1 MKLLDSKYSP
11 SILEKKWYEYWMEK
25 QYFSSSPSENKE
37 NYTIVIPPPNVTGKL
52 TMGHVLNNTIQDI
65 LIRKARME
73 GKNVSWIPGTD
84 HASIATESKVAKM
97 LQDKGIN
104 KKDLSREEFL
114 EHAWEWKEKYG
125 GIILEQQQKLGNS
138 CDWDKLTFTMD
149 EEYSNAVL
157 ESFIKLYKKGLIHK
171 GTRLV
176 NWCPKSQTA
185 LSDEEVFFKEVQGKL
200 WYIKYK
206 VEDSDSFVEIATTRP
221 ETMLG
226 DAAIAV
232 NPSDKRFKDLI
243 GKNAILPLVNKVIP
257 IISDTMVDPEFG
269 TGCVKITP
277 AHDPNDYNA
286 GKKHELEMLNIMN
299 PDGSINSNAPKQY
312 IGLTRE
318 NARKKI
324 IEDLNAEGALLKEED
339 YFHKVGF
346 SERGD
351 VPIEYYLSNQ
361 WFLKMKELAK
371 PASDVV
377 KSGEIKFFPNHWV
390 KTYNHWMD
398 NIQDWCISRQLY
410 WGHRIPVWYKKG
422 SDYTNEE
429 NWHVSLTPPSDIEN
443 WEQDSDVLDTWF
455 SSWLWPFGV
464 HGWPNNKKL
473 VKQYYPTDI
482 LVTGPDIIF
491 FWVARM
497 IIAGIEFLDEIP
509 FKDVYFTS
517 ILRDSTGRKL
527 SKSLGNSPDPIELF
541 EKYGTDATRFSIM
554 LMSPQGSDVYFSENG
569 LEIGRNFMNKIWNAS
584 RFIMI
589 NHDDSFNDNLDKDS
603 LDMYDRW
610 ILSQLD
616 TTLKKV
622 DTHYNNYQFN
632 EAIKVM
638 YDFTWNEFCNWYI
651 EIAKIKFNSS
661 DKKEKNSAFLVS
673 REVLKKVLLILHP
686 IAPFITEE
694 IWSYLKNDS
703 DKDIIISS
711 WPSISADSLEYDEDK
726 VVSLK
731 EVVVAIRT
739 IRSELN
745 VAPTKK
751 ISASIAIKNTEDAS
765 LFHSLESMIKALTN
779 LEELKVEINLE
790 KPEQSAVGI
799 CKNCVVYI
807 PLGDLVDSKEEI
819 LKLNKRLKD
828 IEGFIS
834 GIEIKLNNKAFT
846 DKAPKKIVNHEKS
859 KLDDFIIEREK
870 IIANIEMLK

>member
-1 MKLLDSKYSP
+1 MKLLDKKYSP
-11 SILEKKWYEYWMEK
+11 SNLEDRWYKYWLEKD
-25 QYFSSSPSENKE
+25 YFSSQPSDN

-73 GKNVSWIPGTD
+73 GKNACWVPGTD

-97 LQDKGIN
+97 LQEKGID
-104 KKDLSREEFL
+104 KKDISREDFL
-114 EHAWEWKEKYG
+114 KHAWEWKEKYG
-125 GIILEQQQKLGNS
+125 GIILEQQQKLGLS
-138 CDWDKLTFTMD
+138 CDWDKLAFTMD

-157 ESFIKLYKKGLIHK
+157 ESFVKLYDKGLIHK

-185 LSDEEVFFKEVQGKL
+185 LSDEEVIFKEVQGKL
-200 WYIKYK
+200 WYIKYPI
-206 VEDSDSFVEIATTRP
+206 EDSDSFVEIATTRP

-243 GKNAILPLVNKVIP
+243 GKNAVLPLVNKTIP
-257 IISDTMVDPEFG
+257 IIADEMVDPEFG

-277 AHDPNDYNA
+277 AHDPNDYNV
-286 GKKHELEMLNIMN
+286 GMSHSLDMLNIMN
-299 PDGSINSNAPKQY
+299 PDGSINSNAPDKY
-312 IGLTRE
+312 VSLTRE
-318 NARKKI
+318 KARKHI
-324 IEDLNAEGALLKEED
+324 IKDLEKEGSLLKEED
-339 YFHKVGF
+339 YLHKVGY

-371 PASDVV
+371 PATEVV
-377 KSGEIKFFPNHWV
+377 KSGEIKFYPNHWV

-422 SDYTNEE
+422 SDHSKQE
-429 NWHVSLTPPSDIEN
+429 NWYVSISPPEDIEN
-443 WEQDSDVLDTWF
+443 WEQDEDVLDTWF

-464 HGWPNNKKL
+464 HGWPNNEKL

-497 IIAGIEFLDEIP
+497 IISGIEFLDEIP

-554 LMSPQGSDVYFSENG
+554 LMSPQGSDVYFSENS

-589 NHDDSFNDNLDKDS
+589 NHDDDFNETIDQDS
-603 LDMYDRW
+603 LDNYDKW
-610 ILSQLD
+610 ILSKLD
-616 TTLKKV
+616 TTLEKV
-622 DTHYNNYQFN
+622 NMHYSNYQFN
-632 EAIKVM
+632 EAIKVI

-661 DKKEKNSAFLVS
+661 NQLEKNNAFLVA
-673 REVLKKVLLILHP
+673 RDILKKILLILHP
-686 IAPFITEE
+686 ISPFITEE
-694 IWSYLKNDS
+694 IWSYLKNED
-703 DKDIIISS
+703 DKDIIVSS
-711 WPSISADSLEYDEDK
+711 WPKIGAECFSYNEERVTSLREI
-726 VVSLK
+726 
-731 EVVVAIRT
+731 VVAIRT

-751 ISASIAIKNTEDAS
+751 IDALISIKNSSDKS
-765 LFHSLESMIKALTN
+765 LFDDLKSMIMSLTN
-779 LEELKVEINLE
+779 LESLNIEMNLD
-790 KPEQSAVGI
+790 KPDQSAVGI
-799 CKNCVVYI
+799 CKSCVVYV
-807 PLGDLVDSKEEI
+807 PLGDLVNPEEEI
-819 LKLNKRLKD
+819 LKLNKRLEEID
-828 IEGFIS
+828 SFIK
-834 GIEIKLNNKAFT
+834 GIETKLNNKAFT
-846 DKAPKKIVNHEKS
+846 DKAPEKIVNHEKS

>member
-1 MKLLDSKYSP
+1 MKLLDPKYSP

-25 QYFSSSPSENKE
+25 KYFTSSPSDKKE

-104 KKDLSREEFL
+104 KKDISRDKFL
-114 EHAWEWKEKYG
+114 EYAWEWKEKYG

-149 EEYSNAVL
+149 EDYSNAVL

-206 VEDSDSFVEIATTRP
+206 IEDSDTFVEIATTRP

-232 NPSDKRFKDLI
+232 NPLDKRFKDLI
-243 GKNAILPLVNKVIP
+243 GKNAILPLVNKAIP
-257 IISDTMVDPEFG
+257 IISDKMVDPEFG

-277 AHDPNDYNA
+277 AHDPNDYSV
-286 GKKHELEMLNIMN
+286 GKNHELEMLNIMN
-299 PDGSINSNAPKQY
+299 PDGSINSNAPEQY

-318 NARKKI
+318 DARKKI
-324 IEDLNAEGALLKEED
+324 VNDLNTQGSLLKEED
-339 YFHKVGF
+339 YTHKVGY

-371 PASDVV
+371 PASDAV
-377 KSGEIKFFPNHWV
+377 KSGEIKFYPNHWV

-422 SDYTNEE
+422 SDHTNQD

-464 HGWPNNKKL
+464 HGWPNNKEL

-497 IIAGIEFLDEIP
+497 IISGIEFLDEIP

-589 NHDDSFNDNLDKDS
+589 NHDESFSDTLDKDS
-603 LDMYDRW
+603 LDIYDKW
-610 ILSQLD
+610 ILAKLD
-616 TTLKKV
+616 TTLEKV
-622 DTHYNNYQFN
+622 DVHYGNYQFN
-632 EAIKVM
+632 EAIKVI

-661 DKKEKNSAFLVS
+661 NKTEKNNAFLVS
-673 REVLKKVLLILHP
+673 KEVLKKVLLILHP

-694 IWSYLKNDS
+694 IWSYLKNETDE
-703 DKDIIISS
+703 DIIISS
-711 WPSISADSLEYDEDK
+711 WPTLRTQGLQYDNDK
-726 VVSLK
+726 VVSMK

-745 VAPTKK
+745 VPPTKK
-751 ISASIAIKNTEDAS
+751 INASIAIKNAEDAS
-765 LFHSLESMIKALTN
+765 LFHSLKSMIMDLTN
-779 LEELKVEINLE
+779 LEELKIEINLE

-828 IEGFIS
+828 IEGFID
-834 GIEIKLNNKAFT
+834 GIKTKLKNKAFT
-846 DKAPKKIVNHEKS
+846 DKAPEKIVNHEKS

>member
-1 MKLLDSKYSP
+1 MKLLDKKYSP
-11 SILEKKWYEYWMEK
+11 SNLEDRWYKYWLEKD
-25 QYFSSSPSENKE
+25 YFSSQPSDN

-73 GKNVSWIPGTD
+73 GKNACWVPGTD

-97 LQDKGIN
+97 LQEKGID
-104 KKDLSREEFL
+104 KKDISREDFL
-114 EHAWEWKEKYG
+114 KHAWEWKEKYG
-125 GIILEQQQKLGNS
+125 GIILEQQQKLGLS
-138 CDWDKLTFTMD
+138 CDWDKLAFTMD

-157 ESFIKLYKKGLIHK
+157 ESFVKLYDKGLIHK

-185 LSDEEVFFKEVQGKL
+185 LSDEEVIFKEVQGKL
-200 WYIKYK
+200 WYIKYPI
-206 VEDSDSFVEIATTRP
+206 EDSDSFVEIATTRP

-243 GKNAILPLVNKVIP
+243 GKNAVLPLVNKTIP
-257 IISDTMVDPEFG
+257 IIADEMVDPEFG

-277 AHDPNDYNA
+277 AHDPNDYNV
-286 GKKHELEMLNIMN
+286 GMSHSLDMLNIMN
-299 PDGSINSNAPKQY
+299 PDGSINSNAPDKY
-312 IGLTRE
+312 VSLTRE
-318 NARKKI
+318 KARNHI
-324 IEDLNAEGALLKEED
+324 IKDLEKEGSLLKEED
-339 YFHKVGF
+339 YLHKVGY

-371 PASDVV
+371 PATEVV
-377 KSGEIKFFPNHWV
+377 KSGEIKFYPNHWV
-390 KTYNHWMD
+390 KTYDHWMD

-422 SDYTNEE
+422 SDHSKQE
-429 NWHVSLTPPSDIEN
+429 NWYVSISPPEDIEN
-443 WEQDSDVLDTWF
+443 WEQDEDVLDTWF

-464 HGWPNNKKL
+464 HGWPDNEKL

-497 IIAGIEFLDEIP
+497 IISGIEFLDEIP

-554 LMSPQGSDVYFSENG
+554 LMSPQGSDVYFSENS

-589 NHDDSFNDNLDKDS
+589 NHDDDFNETIDQDS
-603 LDMYDRW
+603 LDNYDKW
-610 ILSQLD
+610 ILSKLD
-616 TTLKKV
+616 TTLEKV
-622 DTHYNNYQFN
+622 NMHYSNYQFN
-632 EAIKVM
+632 EAIKVI

-661 DKKEKNSAFLVS
+661 NQLEKNNAFLVA
-673 REVLKKVLLILHP
+673 RDILKKILLILHP
-686 IAPFITEE
+686 ISPFITEE
-694 IWSYLKNDS
+694 IWSYLKNED
-703 DKDIIISS
+703 DKDIIVSS
-711 WPSISADSLEYDEDK
+711 WPKMGAEGFAYNEER
-726 VVSLK
+726 VTSLK
-731 EVVVAIRT
+731 EIVVAIRT

-751 ISASIAIKNTEDAS
+751 IDALISIKNSSDKS
-765 LFHSLESMIKALTN
+765 LFDDLKSMIMSLTN
-779 LEELKVEINLE
+779 LESLNIEINLD
-790 KPEQSAVGI
+790 KPDQSAVGI
-799 CKNCVVYI
+799 CKSCVVYV
-807 PLGDLVDSKEEI
+807 PLGDLVNPEEEI
-819 LKLNKRLKD
+819 LKLNKRLQEID
-828 IEGFIS
+828 GFIK
-834 GIEIKLNNKAFT
+834 GIETKLNNKAFT
-846 DKAPKKIVNHEKS
+846 DKAPEKIVNYEKS

>member
-1 MKLLDSKYSP
+1 MKLLDKKYSP
-11 SILEKKWYEYWMEK
+11 SNLEDRWYKYWLEKD
-25 QYFSSSPSENKE
+25 YFSSQPSDN

-73 GKNVSWIPGTD
+73 GKNACWVPGTD

-97 LQDKGIN
+97 LQEKGID
-104 KKDLSREEFL
+104 KKDISREDFL
-114 EHAWEWKEKYG
+114 KHAWEWKEKYG
-125 GIILEQQQKLGNS
+125 GIILEQQQKLGLS
-138 CDWDKLTFTMD
+138 CDWDKLAFTMD

-157 ESFIKLYKKGLIHK
+157 ESFVKLYDKGLIHK

-185 LSDEEVFFKEVQGKL
+185 LSDEEVIFKEVQGKL
-200 WYIKYK
+200 WYIKYPI
-206 VEDSDSFVEIATTRP
+206 EDSDSFVEIATTRP

-243 GKNAILPLVNKVIP
+243 GKNAVLPLVNKTIP
-257 IISDTMVDPEFG
+257 IIADEMVDPEFG

-277 AHDPNDYNA
+277 AHDPNDYNV
-286 GKKHELEMLNIMN
+286 GMSHSLDMLNIMN
-299 PDGSINSNAPKQY
+299 PDGSINSNAPDKY
-312 IGLTRE
+312 VSLTRE
-318 NARKKI
+318 KARKHI
-324 IEDLNAEGALLKEED
+324 IKDLEKEGSLLKEED
-339 YFHKVGF
+339 YLHKVGY

-371 PASDVV
+371 PATEVV
-377 KSGEIKFFPNHWV
+377 KSGEIKFYPNHWV
-390 KTYNHWMD
+390 KTYDHWMD

-422 SDYTNEE
+422 SDHSKQE
-429 NWHVSLTPPSDIEN
+429 NWYVSISPPEDIEN
-443 WEQDSDVLDTWF
+443 WEQDEDVLDTWF

-464 HGWPNNKKL
+464 HGWPDNEKL

-497 IIAGIEFLDEIP
+497 IISGIEFLDEIP

-554 LMSPQGSDVYFSENG
+554 LMSPQGSDVYFSENS

-589 NHDDSFNDNLDKDS
+589 NHDDDFNETIDQDS
-603 LDMYDRW
+603 LDNYDKW
-610 ILSQLD
+610 ILSKLD
-616 TTLKKV
+616 TTLEKV
-622 DTHYNNYQFN
+622 NMHYSNYQFN
-632 EAIKVM
+632 EAIKVI

-661 DKKEKNSAFLVS
+661 NQLEKNNAFLVA
-673 REVLKKVLLILHP
+673 RDILKKILLILHP
-686 IAPFITEE
+686 ISPFITEE
-694 IWSYLKNDS
+694 IWSYLKNED
-703 DKDIIISS
+703 DKDIIVSS
-711 WPSISADSLEYDEDK
+711 WPKMGAEGFPYNEER
-726 VVSLK
+726 VTSLK
-731 EVVVAIRT
+731 EIVVAIRT

-751 ISASIAIKNTEDAS
+751 IDALISIKNSSDKS
-765 LFHSLESMIKALTN
+765 LFDDLKSMIMSLTN
-779 LEELKVEINLE
+779 LESLNIEMNLD
-790 KPEQSAVGI
+790 KPDQSAVGI
-799 CKNCVVYI
+799 CKSCVVYV
-807 PLGDLVDSKEEI
+807 PLGDLVNPEEEI
-819 LKLNKRLKD
+819 LKLNKRLQEID
-828 IEGFIS
+828 GFIK
-834 GIEIKLNNKAFT
+834 GIETKLNNKAFT
-846 DKAPKKIVNHEKS
+846 DKAPEKIVNYEKS
-859 KLDDFIIEREK
+859 RLDDFIIEREK

>member
-1 MKLLDSKYSP
+1 MKLLDKKYSP
-11 SILEKKWYEYWMEK
+11 SNLEDRWYKYWLEKD
-25 QYFSSSPSENKE
+25 YFSSQPSDN

-73 GKNVSWIPGTD
+73 GKNACWVPGTD

-97 LQDKGIN
+97 LQEKGID
-104 KKDLSREEFL
+104 KKDISREDFL
-114 EHAWEWKEKYG
+114 KHAWEWKEKYG
-125 GIILEQQQKLGNS
+125 GIILEQQQKLGLS
-138 CDWDKLTFTMD
+138 CDWDKLAFTMD

-157 ESFIKLYKKGLIHK
+157 ESFVKLYDKGLIHK

-185 LSDEEVFFKEVQGKL
+185 LSDEEVIFKEVQGKL
-200 WYIKYK
+200 WYIKYPI
-206 VEDSDSFVEIATTRP
+206 EDSDSFVEIATTRP

-243 GKNAILPLVNKVIP
+243 GKNAVLPLVNKTIP
-257 IISDTMVDPEFG
+257 IIADEMVDPEFG

-277 AHDPNDYNA
+277 AHDPNDYNV
-286 GKKHELEMLNIMN
+286 GMSHSLDMLNIMN
-299 PDGSINSNAPKQY
+299 PDGSINSNAPDKY
-312 IGLTRE
+312 VSLTRE
-318 NARKKI
+318 KARKHI
-324 IEDLNAEGALLKEED
+324 IKDLEKEGSLLKEED
-339 YFHKVGF
+339 YLHKVGY

-371 PASDVV
+371 PATEVV
-377 KSGEIKFFPNHWV
+377 KSGEIKFYPNHWV
-390 KTYNHWMD
+390 KTYDHWMD

-422 SDYTNEE
+422 SDHSKQE
-429 NWHVSLTPPSDIEN
+429 NWYVSISPPEDIEN
-443 WEQDSDVLDTWF
+443 WEQDEDVLDTWF

-464 HGWPNNKKL
+464 HGWPNNEKL

-497 IIAGIEFLDEIP
+497 IISGIEFLDEIP

-554 LMSPQGSDVYFSENG
+554 LMSPQGSDVYFSENS

-589 NHDDSFNDNLDKDS
+589 NHDDDFNETIDQDS
-603 LDMYDRW
+603 LDNYDKW
-610 ILSQLD
+610 ILSKLD
-616 TTLKKV
+616 TTLEKV
-622 DTHYNNYQFN
+622 NMHYSNYQFN
-632 EAIKVM
+632 EAIKVI

-661 DKKEKNSAFLVS
+661 NQLEKNNAFLVA
-673 REVLKKVLLILHP
+673 RDILKKILLILHP
-686 IAPFITEE
+686 ISPFITEE
-694 IWSYLKNDS
+694 IWSYLKNED
-703 DKDIIISS
+703 DKDIIVSS
-711 WPSISADSLEYDEDK
+711 WPKIGAEGFSYNEERVTSLREI
-726 VVSLK
+726 
-731 EVVVAIRT
+731 VVAIRT

-751 ISASIAIKNTEDAS
+751 IDALISIKNSSDKS
-765 LFHSLESMIKALTN
+765 LFDDLKSMIMSLTN
-779 LEELKVEINLE
+779 LESLNIEMNLD
-790 KPEQSAVGI
+790 KPDQSAVGI
-799 CKNCVVYI
+799 CKSCVVYV
-807 PLGDLVDSKEEI
+807 PLGDLVNPEEEI
-819 LKLNKRLKD
+819 LKLNKRLEEID
-828 IEGFIS
+828 SFIK
-834 GIEIKLNNKAFT
+834 GIETKLNNKAFT
-846 DKAPKKIVNHEKS
+846 DKAPEKIVNHEKS

>member
-1 MKLLDSKYSP
+1 MKLLDPKYSP

-25 QYFSSSPSENKE
+25 KYFTSSPSDKKE

-104 KKDLSREEFL
+104 KKDISRDKFL
-114 EHAWEWKEKYG
+114 EYAWEWKEKYG

-149 EEYSNAVL
+149 EDYSNAVL

-206 VEDSDSFVEIATTRP
+206 IEDSDTFVEIATTRP

-232 NPSDKRFKDLI
+232 NPLDKRFKDLI
-243 GKNAILPLVNKVIP
+243 GKNAILPLVNKAIP
-257 IISDTMVDPEFG
+257 IISDKMVDPEFG

-277 AHDPNDYNA
+277 AHDPNDYSV
-286 GKKHELEMLNIMN
+286 GKNHELEMLNIMN
-299 PDGSINSNAPKQY
+299 PDGSINSNAPEQY

-318 NARKKI
+318 DARKKI
-324 IEDLNAEGALLKEED
+324 VNDLKIQGSLLKEED
-339 YFHKVGF
+339 YTHKVGY

-371 PASDVV
+371 PASDAV
-377 KSGEIKFFPNHWV
+377 KSGEIKFYPNHWV

-422 SDYTNEE
+422 SDHTNQD

-443 WEQDSDVLDTWF
+443 WEQDPDVLDTWF

-464 HGWPNNKKL
+464 HGWPNNKEL

-497 IIAGIEFLDEIP
+497 IISGIEFLDEIP

-589 NHDDSFNDNLDKDS
+589 NHDESFSDTLDKDS
-603 LDMYDRW
+603 LDIYDKW
-610 ILSQLD
+610 ILAKLD
-616 TTLKKV
+616 TTLEKV
-622 DTHYNNYQFN
+622 DVHYGNYQFN
-632 EAIKVM
+632 EAIKVI

-661 DKKEKNSAFLVS
+661 NKTEKNNAFLVS
-673 REVLKKVLLILHP
+673 KEVLKKVLLILHP

-694 IWSYLKNDS
+694 IWSYLKNETDE
-703 DKDIIISS
+703 DIIISS
-711 WPSISADSLEYDEDK
+711 WPTLRTQGLPYDNDK
-726 VVSLK
+726 VVSMK

-745 VAPTKK
+745 VPPTKK
-751 ISASIAIKNTEDAS
+751 INASIAIKNAEDAS
-765 LFHSLESMIKALTN
+765 LFHSLKSMIMDLTN
-779 LEELKVEINLE
+779 LEELKIEINLE

-828 IEGFIS
+828 IEGFID
-834 GIEIKLNNKAFT
+834 GIKTKLKNKAFT
-846 DKAPKKIVNHEKS
+846 DKAPEKIVNHEKS

>member
-1 MKLLDSKYSP
+1 MKLLDPKYSP

-25 QYFSSSPSENKE
+25 KYFTSSPSDKKE

-104 KKDLSREEFL
+104 KKDISRDEFL
-114 EHAWEWKEKYG
+114 EYAWEWKEKYG

-149 EEYSNAVL
+149 EDYSNAVL

-206 VEDSDSFVEIATTRP
+206 IEDSDTFVEIATTRP

-232 NPSDKRFKDLI
+232 NPLDKRFKDLI
-243 GKNAILPLVNKVIP
+243 GKNAILPLVNKAIP
-257 IISDTMVDPEFG
+257 IISDKMVDPEFG

-277 AHDPNDYNA
+277 AHDPNDYNV
-286 GKKHELEMLNIMN
+286 GKNHDLEMVNIMN
-299 PDGSINSNAPKQY
+299 PDGSINSNAPEQY

-318 NARKKI
+318 DARKKI
-324 IEDLNAEGALLKEED
+324 VNDLNTQGFLLKEED
-339 YFHKVGF
+339 YTHKVGY

-371 PASDVV
+371 PASDAV
-377 KSGEIKFFPNHWV
+377 KSGEIKFYPNHWV

-422 SDYTNEE
+422 SDHTNQD

-443 WEQDSDVLDTWF
+443 WEQDPDVLDTWF

-464 HGWPNNKKL
+464 HGWPNNKEL

-497 IIAGIEFLDEIP
+497 IISGIEFLDEIP

-589 NHDDSFNDNLDKDS
+589 NHDESFSDTLDKDS
-603 LDMYDRW
+603 LDIYDKW
-610 ILSQLD
+610 ILAKLD
-616 TTLKKV
+616 TTLEKV
-622 DTHYNNYQFN
+622 DVHYGNYQFN
-632 EAIKVM
+632 EAIKVI

-661 DKKEKNSAFLVS
+661 NKTEKNNAFLVS
-673 REVLKKVLLILHP
+673 KEVLKKVLLILHP

-694 IWSYLKNDS
+694 IWSYLKNETDE
-703 DKDIIISS
+703 DIIISS
-711 WPSISADSLEYDEDK
+711 WPTLRTQGLPYDNDK
-726 VVSLK
+726 VVSMK

-745 VAPTKK
+745 VPPTKK
-751 ISASIAIKNTEDAS
+751 INASIAIKNAEDAS
-765 LFHSLESMIKALTN
+765 LFHSLKSMIMDLTN
-779 LEELKVEINLE
+779 LEELKIEINLE

-828 IEGFIS
+828 IEGFID
-834 GIEIKLNNKAFT
+834 GIKTKLKNKAFT
-846 DKAPKKIVNHEKS
+846 DKAPEKIVNHEKS

>member
-1 MKLLDSKYSP
+1 MKLLDPKYSP

-25 QYFSSSPSENKE
+25 KYFTSSPSDKKE

-104 KKDLSREEFL
+104 KKDISRDEFL
-114 EHAWEWKEKYG
+114 EYAWEWKEKYG

-149 EEYSNAVL
+149 EDYSNAVL

-206 VEDSDSFVEIATTRP
+206 IEDSDTFVEIATTRP

-232 NPSDKRFKDLI
+232 NPLDKRFKDLI
-243 GKNAILPLVNKVIP
+243 GKNAILPLVNKAIP
-257 IISDTMVDPEFG
+257 IISDKMVDPEFG

-277 AHDPNDYNA
+277 AHDPNDYNV
-286 GKKHELEMLNIMN
+286 GKNHELEMLNIMN
-299 PDGSINSNAPKQY
+299 PDGSINSNAPEQY

-318 NARKKI
+318 DARKKI
-324 IEDLNAEGALLKEED
+324 VNDLNTQGFLLKEED
-339 YFHKVGF
+339 YNHKVGY

-351 VPIEYYLSNQ
+351 IPIEYYLSNQ

-371 PASDVV
+371 PASDAV
-377 KSGEIKFFPNHWV
+377 KSGEIKFYPNHWV

-422 SDYTNEE
+422 SDHTNQD

-464 HGWPNNKKL
+464 HGWPNNKEL

-497 IIAGIEFLDEIP
+497 IISGIEFLDEIP

-589 NHDDSFNDNLDKDS
+589 NHDESFSDTLDKDS
-603 LDMYDRW
+603 LDIYDKW
-610 ILSQLD
+610 ILAKLD
-616 TTLKKV
+616 TTLEKV
-622 DTHYNNYQFN
+622 DVHYGNYQFN
-632 EAIKVM
+632 EAIKVI

-661 DKKEKNSAFLVS
+661 NKTEKNNAFLVS
-673 REVLKKVLLILHP
+673 KEVLKKVLLILHP

-694 IWSYLKNDS
+694 IWSYLKNETDE
-703 DKDIIISS
+703 DIIISS
-711 WPSISADSLEYDEDK
+711 WPTLRTQGLPYDNDK
-726 VVSLK
+726 VVSMK

-745 VAPTKK
+745 VPPTKK
-751 ISASIAIKNTEDAS
+751 INASIAIKNAEDAS
-765 LFHSLESMIKALTN
+765 LFHSLKSMIMDLTN
-779 LEELKVEINLE
+779 LEELKIEINLE

-828 IEGFIS
+828 IEGFID
-834 GIEIKLNNKAFT
+834 GIKTKLKNKAFT
-846 DKAPKKIVNHEKS
+846 DKAPEKIVNHEKS

>member
-1 MKLLDSKYSP
+1 MKLLDKKYSP
-11 SILEKKWYEYWMEK
+11 SNLEDRWYKYWLEKD
-25 QYFSSSPSENKE
+25 YFSSQPSDN

-73 GKNVSWIPGTD
+73 GKNACWVPGTD
-84 HASIATESKVAKM
+84 HASIATESKVTKM
-97 LQDKGIN
+97 LQEKGID
-104 KKDLSREEFL
+104 KKDISREDFL
-114 EHAWEWKEKYG
+114 KHAWEWKEKYG
-125 GIILEQQQKLGNS
+125 GIILEQQQKLGLS
-138 CDWDKLTFTMD
+138 CDWGKLAFTMD

-157 ESFIKLYKKGLIHK
+157 ESFVRLYDKGLIHK

-185 LSDEEVFFKEVQGKL
+185 LSDEEVIFKEVQGKL
-200 WYIKYK
+200 WYIKYPI
-206 VEDSDSFVEIATTRP
+206 EDSDSFVEIATTRP

-243 GKNAILPLVNKVIP
+243 GKNAVLPLVNKTIP
-257 IISDTMVDPEFG
+257 IIADEMVDPEFG

-277 AHDPNDYNA
+277 AHDPNDYNV
-286 GKKHELEMLNIMN
+286 GMSHSLDMLNIMN
-299 PDGSINSNAPKQY
+299 PDGSINSNAPDKY
-312 IGLTRE
+312 VGFTRE
-318 NARKKI
+318 KARKQI
-324 IEDLNAEGALLKEED
+324 IKDLETEGSLLKEED
-339 YFHKVGF
+339 YLHKVGY

-371 PASDVV
+371 PATEVV
-377 KSGEIKFFPNHWV
+377 KSGEIKFYPNHWV
-390 KTYNHWMD
+390 KTYDHWMD

-422 SDYTNEE
+422 SDHSKQE
-429 NWHVSLTPPSDIEN
+429 NWYVSISPPEDIEN
-443 WEQDSDVLDTWF
+443 WEQDEDVLDTWF

-464 HGWPNNKKL
+464 HGWPDNEKL
-473 VKQYYPTDI
+473 IKQYYPTDI

-497 IIAGIEFLDEIP
+497 IISGIEFLDEIP

-554 LMSPQGSDVYFSENG
+554 LMSPQGSDVYFSENS

-589 NHDDSFNDNLDKDS
+589 NHDNNFSETIDQDS
-603 LDMYDRW
+603 LDNYDKW
-610 ILSQLD
+610 ILSKLD
-616 TTLKKV
+616 TTLEKV
-622 DTHYNNYQFN
+622 NMHYNNYQFN
-632 EAIKVM
+632 EAIKVI

-661 DKKEKNSAFLVS
+661 DQSEKNNAFLVA
-673 REVLKKVLLILHP
+673 RDILKKVLLILHP
-686 IAPFITEE
+686 ISPFITEE
-694 IWSYLKNDS
+694 IWSYLKNED
-703 DKDIIISS
+703 DKDIIVSS
-711 WPSISADSLEYDEDK
+711 WPKMGAEDLPYNK
-726 VVSLK
+726 DRVTSLK
-731 EVVVAIRT
+731 EIVVAVRT

-751 ISASIAIKNTEDAS
+751 IDALISIKDSSDKS
-765 LFHSLESMIKALTN
+765 LFDDLKGMIMSLTN
-779 LEELKVEINLE
+779 LESLNIKMNLD
-790 KPEQSAVGI
+790 KPAQSAVGI
-799 CKNCVVYI
+799 CKSCVVYV
-807 PLGDLVDSKEEI
+807 PLGDLVNPEEEI
-819 LKLNKRLKD
+819 LKLDKRLQEID
-828 IEGFIS
+828 GFIKE
-834 GIEIKLNNKAFT
+834 IETKLNNKAFT
-846 DKAPKKIVNHEKS
+846 GKAPEKIVNHEKS
-859 KLDDFIIEREK
+859 KLDDFIIERER

>member
-1 MKLLDSKYSP
+1 MKLLDPKYSP

-25 QYFSSSPSENKE
+25 KYFTSSPSDKKE

-104 KKDLSREEFL
+104 KKDISRDEFL
-114 EHAWEWKEKYG
+114 EYAWEWKEKYG

-149 EEYSNAVL
+149 EDYSNAVL

-206 VEDSDSFVEIATTRP
+206 IEDSDTFIEIATTRP

-232 NPSDKRFKDLI
+232 NPLDKRFKDLI
-243 GKNAILPLVNKVIP
+243 GKNAILPLVNKAIP
-257 IISDTMVDPEFG
+257 IISDKMVDPEFG

-277 AHDPNDYNA
+277 AHDPNDYNV
-286 GKKHELEMLNIMN
+286 GKNHELEMLNIMN
-299 PDGSINSNAPKQY
+299 PDGSINSNAPEQY

-318 NARKKI
+318 EARKKI
-324 IEDLNAEGALLKEED
+324 VNDLNTQGFLLKEED
-339 YFHKVGF
+339 YNHKVGY

-371 PASDVV
+371 PASDSV
-377 KSGEIKFFPNHWV
+377 KSGEIKFYPNHWV

-422 SDYTNEE
+422 SDHTNQD

-464 HGWPNNKKL
+464 HGWPNNKEL

-497 IIAGIEFLDEIP
+497 IISGIEFLDEIP

-589 NHDDSFNDNLDKDS
+589 NHDESFSDTLDKDS
-603 LDMYDRW
+603 LDIYDKW
-610 ILSQLD
+610 ILAKLD
-616 TTLKKV
+616 TTLEKV
-622 DTHYNNYQFN
+622 DVHYGNYQFN
-632 EAIKVM
+632 EAIKVI

-661 DKKEKNSAFLVS
+661 NKTEKNNAFLVS
-673 REVLKKVLLILHP
+673 KEVLKKVLLILHP

-694 IWSYLKNDS
+694 IWSYLKNET

-711 WPSISADSLEYDEDK
+711 WPKLRTQGLQYDNDK
-726 VVSLK
+726 VVSMK

-745 VAPTKK
+745 VPPTKK
-751 ISASIAIKNTEDAS
+751 INASIAIKNAEDAS
-765 LFHSLESMIKALTN
+765 LFHSLKSMIMDLTN
-779 LEELKVEINLE
+779 LEELKIEINLE

-828 IEGFIS
+828 IEGFID
-834 GIEIKLNNKAFT
+834 GIKTKLKNKAFT
-846 DKAPKKIVNHEKS
+846 DKAPEKIVNHEKS